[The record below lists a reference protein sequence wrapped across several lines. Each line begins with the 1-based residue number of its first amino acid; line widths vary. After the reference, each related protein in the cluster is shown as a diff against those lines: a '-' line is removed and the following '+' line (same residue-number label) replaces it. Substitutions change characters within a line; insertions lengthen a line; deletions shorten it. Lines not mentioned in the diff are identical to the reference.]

1 MQTARK
7 HENNCTVEVNYCTGL
22 QRKRKLGGPLVC
34 FFDTTWG
41 TTSRENLAWGVLLP
55 GPLLP
60 CDFAACWMLI
70 IKQSKKQ
77 KAPRSG
83 EFFYKIACCSITFQ
97 VGLFIVPVLT
107 PFWHFFVCSI
117 FFFLL
122 DFF

>member
-1 MQTARK
+1 MQNARK
-7 HENNCTVEVNYCTGL
+7 HENNCTVEVHYCTGL

-70 IKQSKKQ
+70 IKQNKKQ

-83 EFFYKIACCSITFQ
+83 EFF
-97 VGLFIVPVLT
+97 L
-107 PFWHFFVCSI
+107 
-117 FFFLL
+117 
-122 DFF
+122 